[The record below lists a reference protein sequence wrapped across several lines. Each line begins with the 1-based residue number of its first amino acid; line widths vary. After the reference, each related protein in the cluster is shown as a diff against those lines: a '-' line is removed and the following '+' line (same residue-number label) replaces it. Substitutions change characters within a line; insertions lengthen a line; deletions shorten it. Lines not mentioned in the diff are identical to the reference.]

1 MNFSFG
7 IGVQLLTIYLSLV
20 SSWSSPHNFYRPT
33 AVSSLGRSHGV
44 FFYSTG
50 NGYSRHRVCGPI
62 GPSVRD
68 GRLTSTLGDVVSSS
82 FTSTDATLYSS
93 FLLALE
99 GAVSSVDNLRKI
111 QRLGENL
118 FAGILSVAILQGAV
132 ALGQYRTNPTGQL
145 IVPPG
150 RTIGVAHPKTTAV
163 SVSNQTLIPRGS
175 SSTLLMKEGPTTA
188 TLLANASAVI
198 AQSATTTTPS
208 TTSDFPNSTK
218 LSSGTSRYARTLN
231 RINRW
236 LVLLVPWIGRQFSFL
251 LSRNTHFFHL
261 AFIFVFSRIFDSPYY
276 WSFRL
281 QRLKGKVFQRDMS
294 STITVPSGGDGETMD
309 ARTTETLESKHTRRW
324 TVSRPI
330 QNLVV
335 LGDSLAVGLGSVDIF
350 DANKNNTLD
359 YDLIQNLDTDTPS
372 DETGPIFPRVL
383 AETLAEKEGIDVAW
397 RSAGVDGGNAQ
408 HIQDFCLEV
417 LKDEVE
423 QGRPPQLVVVLCG
436 INDLKLYM
444 SKPWWGGN
452 PGPRA
457 FRQRLRTLIDSIHA
471 FAPEATIVLPAIPT
485 QMFHKNS
492 PMNIFPFNFVM
503 DSLIGFWDSQKMGVA
518 NRVLDGE
525 DDIFAPATFSN
536 LGAGKSQKGR
546 VLYIRT
552 EPNDVLKWYNLP
564 NPLGEP
570 PTSSSLDHRK
580 DEGLIAADGVHPNAK
595 CYALWAKTLADQ
607 LLP

>member
-1 MNFSFG
+1 MKFSFVL
-7 IGVQLLTIYLSLV
+7 GVHLLTTYLSLA
-20 SSWSSPHNFYRPT
+20 SSWSSPHNFHRFL
-33 AVSSLGRSHGV
+33 AVSSLGRSNGV
-44 FFYSTG
+44 FFFSSG
-50 NGYSRHRVCGPI
+50 FSRHRDHGPI
-62 GPSVRD
+62 GTSVRD
-68 GRLTSTLGDVVSSS
+68 GRLTSKLGDVISSS
-82 FTSTDATLYSS
+82 VMSTDATILSS
-93 FLLALE
+93 LFVALE
-99 GAVSSVDNLRKI
+99 AAVSSVDNLRKI
-111 QRLGENL
+111 QRFGENL
-118 FAGILSVAILQGAV
+118 FAGILSVAVLQGVV
-132 ALGQYRTNPTGQL
+132 ALGQYRTNPSGQL

-150 RTIGVAHPKTTAV
+150 RTIGVAHPKTKTIPVA
-163 SVSNQTLIPRGS
+163 NQNIIPRGS
-175 SSTLLMKEGPTTA
+175 SSTLLVKEEPTTA
-188 TLLANASAVI
+188 TLLANTSAVI

-208 TTSDFPNSTK
+208 TTSEIPNSAK

-231 RINRW
+231 RINKW

-261 AFIFVFSRIFDSPYY
+261 AFIFVFSRIFDAPHY

-281 QRLKGKVFQRDMS
+281 QRLTKGVVSRDTT
-294 STITVPSGGDGETMD
+294 STMPVSSGGGAISMD
-309 ARTTETLESKHTRRW
+309 TRTTETLESKNTRRW

-397 RSAGVDGGNAQ
+397 RSAGVDGGNTQ
-408 HIQDFCLEV
+408 HIHDFCLEV
-417 LKDEVE
+417 LRDEVE
-423 QGRPPQLVVVLCG
+423 QGRPPQLVVVMCG

-471 FAPEATIVLPAIPT
+471 SAPEATIVLPAIPT

-525 DDIFAPATFSN
+525 DNIFAPGTFSN
-536 LGAGKSQKGR
+536 SGAGKSKKGR

-570 PTSSSLDHRK
+570 PTSSSLEHRK